1 MSVEWVRKIKEC
13 IRTLAPRFSMSRM
26 VKEYTDELYLPVMEM
41 AALANGKAKKEVK
54 A

>member
-26 VKEYTDELYLPVMEM
+26 VKEYTDDLYLPVMEM
-41 AALANGKAKKEVK
+41 TAQANGKVK
-54 A
+54 NKIKS